1 MMEGYW
7 EAQQQYDD
15 QHDDWDWDDED
26 EMEDD
31 DYD

>member
-15 QHDDWDWDDED
+15 QHDDWDDEG

-31 DYD
+31 YD